1 MDFYRRPQKLASY
14 EKLSHNTQ
22 LSNESWI
29 TPAHITRKTETMMQ
43 CLKQLQSEVPTKQD
57 QNNIARL
64 FEV

>member
-1 MDFYRRPQKLASY
+1 MASY